1 MSKKVQRGRA
11 RRKLRNYLIFGE
23 FQLHYAGYMALL
35 SAVLTSG
42 LGWLVYHFN
51 KIAARVVDV
60 RALDP
65 TDVEAQV
72 LSAAFHRS
80 DRHLLIGLILF
91 GVLLTA
97 VLFAWQI
104 ITTNRVAGPLHY
116 VAHQIRRMQAGYLGT
131 LHPLRKT
138 DMLHGF
144 FEVFRSMHDY
154 MRERARRE
162 AEQFTRLADLAE
174 KGGLS
179 EVAVELRLL
188 AQQRQDSLKERLS
201 GTITVKARERPSLSG
216 SLAIPE
222 FRMPDKRP

>member
-1 MSKKVQRGRA
+1 MSKKMNRGRA
-11 RRKLRNYLIFGE
+11 RRKFRNYLIFGE
-23 FQLHYAGYMALL
+23 YQLHYAGYMALV
-35 SAVLTSG
+35 SAVLTTG

-51 KIAARVVDV
+51 KVAARVVDV

-65 TDVEAQV
+65 TDGEAQV

-91 GVLLTA
+91 GVVLTA

-104 ITTNRVAGPLHY
+104 ITTNRVAGPLY
-116 VAHQIRRMQAGYLGT
+116 YISYQIRRMQAGFLGT

-144 FEVFRSMHDY
+144 FEIFRKMHDA

-162 AEQFTRLADLAE
+162 AEQFTRLAELADQ
-174 KGGLS
+174 GGQS
-179 EVAVELRLL
+179 EVAAELRLL
-188 AQQRQDSLKERLS
+188 AQQRLDTLKERLS
-201 GTITVKARERPSLSG
+201 GNIRATERPSLMDG
-216 SLAIPE
+216 
-222 FRMPDKRP
+222 

>member
-1 MSKKVQRGRA
+1 MSHKLNRGRA
-11 RRKLRNYLIFGE
+11 RRKLRNYLVFGE

-35 SAVLTSG
+35 SATLTTG
-42 LGWLVYHFN
+42 LGWLVYHFQRV
-51 KIAARVVDV
+51 ASRVVDV

-91 GVLLTA
+91 GVVLTA
-97 VLFAWQI
+97 VLFAWQLFA
-104 ITTNRVAGPLHY
+104 TNRVAGPLFY
-116 VAHQIRRMQAGYLGT
+116 VAHQIRRMQGGHLGT
-131 LHPLRKT
+131 LHPLRKS

-144 FEVFRSMHDY
+144 FEVYRQMHES

-162 AEQFTRLADLAE
+162 AEQFSRLAGLAE

-179 EVAVELRLL
+179 EVAAELRLL
-188 AQQRQDSLKERLS
+188 AQQRNDSLKERLS
-201 GTITVKARERPSLSG
+201 GSIRTKDRPSLSG
-216 SLAIPE
+216 SLG
-222 FRMPDKRP
+222 D